1 MTESTMKRTILK
13 IAFLMIAAAIPAQL
27 LAQAGPYQYYSVTP
41 CRIADTRNAAG
52 TNGGPALTTVA
63 RDFQIR
69 GNCGVPVGAKA
80 VSLNVTA
87 TNASSASWLTLWPSG
102 TAKPFVS
109 TINFDSSVGALANG
123 AIVALSA
130 NTNDLSVANAAGG
143 VHVIL
148 DVTGYFQ

>member
-1 MTESTMKRTILK
+1 MKRIIIQT
-13 IAFLMIAAAIPAQL
+13 AFLMIAAGVSTQL
-27 LAQAGPYQYYSVTP
+27 LAQAGPYQYYSLTP
-41 CRIADTRNAAG
+41 CRVIDTRNAAG
-52 TNGGPALTTVA
+52 TNGGPSLTTVA

-87 TNASSASWLTLWPSG
+87 TNASTASWLTLWPSG

-130 NTNDLSVANAAGG
+130 NTNDLSVANAAGA